1 MWREVW
7 WDGRCLGGVGGLAML
22 LFGQNGDSASAEEF
36 KGSKLSGIGT
46 LSKMLTLLWRDRRT
60 ALKGLF
66 TQHFTHSTNK
76 ERYLMLQIDIR
87 RIKRTCFD
95 SLTEFNCSSRCVK
108 MIKWIDQSV
117 LYYL

>member
-1 MWREVW
+1 MLWAEAAALSVRQMWREVW

-36 KGSKLSGIGT
+36 KGTKLSGIGT
-46 LSKMLTLLWRDRRT
+46 LSKMLALLWRDRRT

-76 ERYLMLQIDIR
+76 ERHRD
-87 RIKRTCFD
+87 
-95 SLTEFNCSSRCVK
+95 
-108 MIKWIDQSV
+108 
-117 LYYL
+117 